1 MVSNGNLLF
10 LTWAI
15 KQSKACLGTV
25 VHKKTAAVIA
35 FTEVKSEDQWELA
48 NVVLAAKTNLCVPEL
63 LLCL

>member
-10 LTWAI
+10 LTWVI
-15 KQSKACLGTV
+15 KQSKARLGTV

-35 FTEVKSEDQWELA
+35 FTEVNSEDQRELA
-48 NVVLAAKTNLCVPEL
+48 NVVSAAKANLCVPEL

>member
-15 KQSKACLGTV
+15 KQSKAHLGTT
-25 VHKKTAAVIA
+25 VHKKTTAVIT

-48 NVVLAAKTNLCVPEL
+48 NVVLAVNANLCVPEL